1 MNKQLINIIAILVL
15 VSLMALLIN
24 LLDINA
30 SLKLFLILS
39 LFSIKFLLV
48 AFHFIEIKKAN
59 SFWKLSISVTVILF
73 FFLSFLF
80 KQM

>member
-15 VSLMALLIN
+15 VSLMALLFN

-30 SLKLFLILS
+30 SLKLLLILS
-39 LFSIKFLLV
+39 LFSIKFLIV
-48 AFHFIEIKKAN
+48 AFHFIELKKAN
-59 SFWKLSISVTVILF
+59 SFWKLSISVTVFLF

-80 KQM
+80 RLM

>member
-48 AFHFIEIKKAN
+48 AFHFIELKKAN

-80 KQM
+80 RLM